1 MEVKDK
7 NPNKTKFSS
16 VDKLVLQTGIA
27 SFFSPSFKLGLSQL
41 LSFQTKVDCGDELN
55 DELEKKKK
63 IFFWMLGEILLTL
76 DKMPMKN
83 QQHVTNFFCL

>member
-27 SFFSPSFKLGLSQL
+27 SFFLPSFKLGLSQL

-55 DELEKKKK
+55 DELEKKKRY
-63 IFFWMLGEILLTL
+63 FFGCWE
-76 DKMPMKN
+76 KFYWP
-83 QQHVTNFFCL
+83 